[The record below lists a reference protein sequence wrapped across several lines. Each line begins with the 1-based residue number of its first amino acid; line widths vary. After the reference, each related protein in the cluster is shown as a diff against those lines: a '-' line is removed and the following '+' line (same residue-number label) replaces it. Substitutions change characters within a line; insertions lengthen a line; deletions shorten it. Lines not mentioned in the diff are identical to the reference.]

1 MVDFQWIHKLHIAS
15 RANSAN
21 LRPNPVNPEPEPEAN
36 MFQNPGVLALLSGL
50 AAQAA
55 KVALEGLVRRRWRPE
70 LFFTNGGMPSSH
82 TATVTTLALLVGH
95 AEGYGSAIFSLV
107 LIFSLFVVF
116 EATGLRQEIGKQAQL
131 LNDLMDSAIHGERVD
146 GRRLRELVGHTW
158 GEVGGGL
165 VFGVIFYFW
174 FAAP

>member
-1 MVDFQWIHKLHIAS
+1 MI
-15 RANSAN
+15 
-21 LRPNPVNPEPEPEAN
+21 
-36 MFQNPGVLALLSGL
+36 QNPGIMALLSGL

-55 KVALEGLVRRRWRPE
+55 KVVLAAVLHRRWCPE
-70 LFFTNGGMPSSH
+70 LFFSNGGMPSSH
-82 TATVTTLALLVGH
+82 TATVTTLALMVGN

-107 LIFSLFVVF
+107 LVFSLFVVF

-131 LNDLMDSAIHGERVD
+131 LNDLMDSALHGERVD

-165 VFGVIFYFW
+165 VFGAIFYFW
-174 FAAP
+174 LVPR